1 MEIVPIS
8 SAELPIVSALSRK
21 IWPICYKDIISEEQ
35 IDYMLN
41 KMYALEALQDNV
53 QKGHRFALIHTGVEA
68 MGFCSFE
75 VHFPDPGISKLHK
88 LYVLP
93 NQHHQGMGSA
103 LLSYA
108 VQEAKKNQCHT
119 IFLQVNKK
127 NPAVAFYQKNGFMI
141 KEEAVFDIGQGFVMD
156 DFIMHMSW

>member
-8 SAELPIVSALSRK
+8 SVELPIVSALSRK

-53 QKGHRFALIHTGVEA
+53 QKGHRFALIRIGGEA
-68 MGFCSFE
+68 MGFCSVE

-93 NQHHQGMGSA
+93 IAQGTGSGKA
-103 LLSYA
+103 LLNKA
-108 VQEAKKNQCHT
+108 IEVAKTEKSASL
-119 IFLQVNKK
+119 FLQVNKQ
-127 NPAVAFYQKNGFMI
+127 NNAYTFYLKNGFV
-141 KEEAVFDIGQGFVMD
+141 KEQEFKFDIGNGFYMD
-156 DFIMHMSW
+156 DYVMRLTF